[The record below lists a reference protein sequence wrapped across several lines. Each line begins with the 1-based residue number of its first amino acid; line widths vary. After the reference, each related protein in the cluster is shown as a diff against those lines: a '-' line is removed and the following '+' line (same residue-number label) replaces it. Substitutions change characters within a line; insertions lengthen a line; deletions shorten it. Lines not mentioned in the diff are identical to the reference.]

1 MGNELLE
8 LMLKKVTAP
17 MPRDELEQHII
28 EFIKSHNMCVMA
40 TAKDNV
46 PRATPIEYFSVG
58 TTLYMVGDPGTK
70 IEHMKANPQVSIAIH
85 DPLTTGHFSV
95 RAVVIT
101 GKPMLITDD
110 NPEYYE
116 AWRICQ
122 WEKVSK
128 ELGLAE
134 PPKGLNM
141 IKIEAKSIK
150 LLENVLKLRG
160 YASRQVWEAVE
171 S

>member
-1 MGNELLE
+1 MGNEMLE
-8 LMLKKVTAP
+8 IMLKKVTAR

-40 TAKDNV
+40 TAKDDV
-46 PRATPIEYFSVG
+46 PRATAIEYFPVG

-70 IEHMKANPQVSIAIH
+70 IEHMKANPQVSICIH
-85 DPLTTGHFSV
+85 DPYTGFFSV
-95 RAVVIT
+95 KAVVIT
-101 GKPMLITDD
+101 GKPTLIADD
-110 NPEYYE
+110 DPEYYE

-128 ELGLAE
+128 ELGLTE
-134 PPKGLNM
+134 PPKGLMM
-141 IKIEAKSIK
+141 IKIEARSIK

-160 YASRQVWEAVE
+160 YASTQVWEALE

>member
-1 MGNELLE
+1 MGNEMLE
-8 LMLKKVTAP
+8 IMLKKVTAR

-28 EFIKSHNMCVMA
+28 EFIESHNMCVMA
-40 TAKDNV
+40 TAKDNA
-46 PRATPIEYFSVG
+46 PRATAIEYFPVG

-70 IEHMKANPQVSIAIH
+70 IEHMKANPQVSICIH
-85 DPLTTGHFSV
+85 DPLTTGFFSV
-95 RAVVIT
+95 KAVVIM
-101 GKPMLITDD
+101 GKPTLIAND

-128 ELGLAE
+128 ELGLTE
-134 PPKGLNM
+134 PPKSLLM

-160 YASRQVWEAVE
+160 YASTQVWEALE

>member
-1 MGNELLE
+1 MGNEMLE
-8 LMLKKVTAP
+8 IMLKKVTAR

-46 PRATPIEYFSVG
+46 PRATAIEYFSVG
-58 TTLYMVGDPGTK
+58 TTIYVVGDPGTK
-70 IEHMKANPQVSIAIH
+70 IEHMKANPQVSISIH
-85 DPLTTGHFSV
+85 DPYTGFFSV
-95 RAVVIT
+95 KAIVIT
-101 GKPMLITDD
+101 GKPTLISDSD
-110 NPEYYE
+110 PEYSE

-128 ELGLAE
+128 ELGLTE
-134 PPKGLNM
+134 FPKGVLI

-150 LLENVLKLRG
+150 LLENVLKLKG
-160 YASRQVWEAVE
+160 YDSTQLWEASE
-171 S
+171 G